1 MGAGE
6 ARRCGG
12 VARLWLAV
20 TRRIGG
26 LWIWLAV
33 VVTTV
38 ALIGL
43 RHIPPDPP
51 LSGLE
56 DILIDLRFA
65 TRGPQQ
71 PPDGVLIV
79 TIDDA
84 DVADIGMMEPMRR
97 ALAEAVPMLEAAGAA
112 AIVIDLLLSDPTP
125 ADEQLAEALAE
136 SSGTVLA
143 VAATPGPADSLSPE
157 IEVALRNSAFPVVM
171 GYRGG
176 PEDTTAARRPRLL
189 VPAVKLAEAAAALGH
204 VNITLSPDRIA
215 RRAPLAIALGDGAFL
230 PAISVIAA
238 HRMLA
243 GVPGDLVLRPGSSV
257 AIGPRVVATDA
268 GGQVLLNHYGG
279 PGTLRTVSLGALLA
293 GDVDHDLVGGRAVF
307 IGAGAE
313 SLRDIFATPYA
324 PDVMGVE
331 VLATLTANLLDDSLI
346 RSGGALWIAAS
357 ALALAGVVLAGL
369 AAAVPA
375 SPLVAAVA
383 TFAVW
388 SLAAG
393 VLQMAFNAGV
403 ALDATAVIVAM
414 GFASLAHWLGR
425 LRSDEIG
432 AQRLE
437 AERGMLS
444 RFLSPFANRTL
455 PKQGAAPV
463 WRTEEATIAFVDLE
477 GSVSLAEGRSPDET
491 AALLAEVQSLIAD
504 AAARHGGAVV
514 ERFGDGALV
523 AFGFGGGTAAD
534 AIAFA
539 ADLVAAPKTGRRL
552 RISLHCGPV
561 ALADIGGEGWGH
573 VTVAGDTVNIA
584 ARLQDTAKRAKAS
597 VVMGRA
603 VLEAAGIDLASQPES
618 FRPLAME
625 RVRGRSKPV
634 EVWAMLK

>member
-1 MGAGE
+1 
-6 ARRCGG
+6 
-12 VARLWLAV
+12 V

-26 LWIWLAV
+26 SWIWLAV
-33 VVTTV
+33 VIATL
-38 ALIGL
+38 ALSGL
-43 RHIPPDPP
+43 RHIPPAPP

-56 DILIDLRFA
+56 DTLIDLRFA
-65 TRGPQQ
+65 ARGPKP

-84 DVADIGMMEPMRR
+84 DVAEIGMMEPMRR

-125 ADEQLAEALAE
+125 ADPPLAEALAE

-143 VAATPGPADSLSPE
+143 VAVTPGPAVSLSPE
-157 IEVALRNSAFPVVM
+157 IEAALRDSAFPVVM

-176 PEDTTAARRPRLL
+176 PDGATAAAHRPRLL
-189 VPAVKLAEAAAALGH
+189 VPAVELAEAAAALGH

-243 GVPGDLVLRPGSSV
+243 GVPGNLVLRPGSSV
-257 AIGPRVVATDA
+257 AIGPRIVATDA

-279 PGTLRTVSLGALLA
+279 PGTLRTVSLGTLLA
-293 GDVDHDLVGGRAVF
+293 GDVEHDLVRGRAVF

-313 SLRDIFATPYA
+313 SLRDMFATPYA

-375 SPLVAAVA
+375 SPLVAAVT

-393 VLQMAFNAGV
+393 VLQLAFNAGV
-403 ALDATAVIVAM
+403 ALDATAVLVAM
-414 GFASLAHWLGR
+414 GLASLAHWLGR

-455 PKQGAAPV
+455 PKQGMTPV

-477 GSVSLAEGRSPDET
+477 GSVGLAEGRSPDET
-491 AALLAEVQSLIAD
+491 AALLAEVQSLIAG

-534 AIAFA
+534 SIAFA
-539 ADLVAAPKTGRRL
+539 KDLVAAPTTGRRL

-584 ARLQDTAKRAKAS
+584 ARLQDTAKRAKAT

-603 VLEAAGIDLASQPES
+603 VLEAAGIDLDSQPES

-625 RVRGRSKPV
+625 QVRGRNKPV
-634 EVWAMLK
+634 EVWAMLG

>member
-1 MGAGE
+1 
-6 ARRCGG
+6 
-12 VARLWLAV
+12 V

-33 VVTTV
+33 VVTTL

-43 RHIPPDPP
+43 RHIPPEPP

-56 DILIDLRFA
+56 DTLIDLRFA
-65 TRGPQQ
+65 ARGPQQ
-71 PPDGVLIV
+71 PPDDILIV

-97 ALAEAVPMLEAAGAA
+97 ALAEAVPRLEAAGAA
-112 AIVIDLLLSDPTP
+112 IIAIDLLLSDPTP
-125 ADEQLAEALAE
+125 ADAQLAEALAE
-136 SSGTVLA
+136 SSSTVLA
-143 VAATPGPADSLSPE
+143 VAVTPGPAVSLSPE
-157 IEVALRNSAFPVVM
+157 IEAALRDSAFPVVM

-176 PEDTTAARRPRLL
+176 RERAPAAPQRPRLL
-189 VPAVKLAEAAAALGH
+189 VPAVELAETAAALGH

-257 AIGPRVVATDA
+257 TIGPRVVATDA
-268 GGQVLLNHYGG
+268 AGQVLLNHYGG
-279 PGTLRTVSLGALLA
+279 PGTLGTVSLGALLA
-293 GDVDHDLVGGRAVF
+293 GDVEHDLVRGRAVF

-313 SLRDIFATPYA
+313 SLRDMFATPYA

-331 VLATLTANLLDDSLI
+331 VLATLSANLLDDSLI
-346 RSGGALWIAAS
+346 RSGGALWIAAL

-403 ALDATAVIVAM
+403 ALDATAVLVAM

-444 RFLSPFANRTL
+444 RFLSPFASRTL

-477 GSVSLAEGRSPDET
+477 GSVGLAEGRSPDET
-491 AALLAEVQSLIAD
+491 AALLAEVQSLIAG

-534 AIAFA
+534 SIAFA
-539 ADLVAAPKTGRRL
+539 RDLVAAPTTGRRL

-584 ARLQDTAKRAKAS
+584 ARLQDTAKRAKAA

-625 RVRGRSKPV
+625 QVRGRNKPV
-634 EVWAMLK
+634 EVWAMLG